1 MWGDA
6 VTSDNPPPKP
16 FTESA
21 SPKNTIAPD
30 RESPVVR
37 FYQHLE
43 AKLSEEDSLDAS
55 TIDPD
60 WGRTNAGAGA
70 QSIAQHLSS
79 TEGSMCVSTVCNVEP
94 AVENRRQVDASV
106 SLPGNCV
113 DIDTSIKCIKN
124 QKENSEHVCG
134 IRIGCSKPH
143 EKVNEM
149 GEDGKD
155 CTLNSQP
162 LAPEFAVT
170 SDSPEQLELQ
180 KEATNRN
187 ETDEFG
193 VEHNETCL
201 GNNDEQ
207 PANKEAITKTDYWL
221 LDPSVK
227 VRNIIRG
234 GTKDILFQRH
244 EVEDTET
251 YPKQVG
257 KICEIPE
264 TVVSCD
270 DVRESFDTE
279 DSKKNSKQQN
289 SLIAVKVGGFFNLQ
303 K

>member
-1 MWGDA
+1 
-6 VTSDNPPPKP
+6 
-16 FTESA
+16 
-21 SPKNTIAPD
+21 
-30 RESPVVR
+30 
-37 FYQHLE
+37 
-43 AKLSEEDSLDAS
+43 
-55 TIDPD
+55 
-60 WGRTNAGAGA
+60 
-70 QSIAQHLSS
+70 
-79 TEGSMCVSTVCNVEP
+79 
-94 AVENRRQVDASV
+94 
-106 SLPGNCV
+106 
-113 DIDTSIKCIKN
+113 
-124 QKENSEHVCG
+124 
-134 IRIGCSKPH
+134 
-143 EKVNEM
+143 M

-221 LDPSVK
+221 LDPVRENELASGEQLISVK